1 MKKLNT
7 LLLTCLMAFGFY
19 SASAQFNVTIAG
31 TVSDMSAGDTVIIYA
46 DSLGGVFTFSNAQ
59 AVTIGPNGTYSMSI
73 SASGTQTY
81 FVWMVNCKNDTLVD
95 STMITRLRPQA
106 SVNFSYCKNV
116 LPPTNKYSTVSG
128 TVYTSA
134 PGTGIVTNGKVLLI
148 KKDSG
153 MLTSVD
159 TVNIG
164 QLGDYTFTIMDSNAQ
179 YLVKAIL
186 NFSALNHPFTLPTYA
201 DSALKWSGAAVIP
214 TGNNQTHTKN
224 IWMKTG
230 TNPGGPGF
238 VGGLVSQGANK
249 SSAQGDPVVGAQ
261 VMLLQNNS
269 PVAYAY
275 SDAKGKFEI
284 SNLAYGTY
292 TVYTEVSGLP
302 TVSAEVTL
310 SADKEKEEGVKVTIN
325 SSGVTT
331 DVEVV
336 GSVNESISGAWKG
349 FPNPVSDNLTI
360 NFGTLVNGAII
371 TIVDITGKTIETVN
385 AENTSEV
392 SVSMS
397 QLNSGTYFVQVQ
409 TENASKT
416 FKVSKH

>member
-19 SASAQFNVTIAG
+19 SASAQFNATISG
-31 TVSDMSAGDTVIIYA
+31 TVSNMSAGDTVTIYY
-46 DSLGGVFTFSNAQ
+46 DSLGGVFNFSNGQ
-59 AVTIGPNGTYSMSI
+59 GVAVGPNGRYSINMITYS
-73 SASGTQTY
+73 AALT
-81 FVWMVNCKNDTLVD
+81 VWMIDCKKDTLVD
-95 STMITRLRPQA
+95 STYVSGMRPQA
-106 SVNFSYCKNV
+106 IVNFNYCKSV
-116 LPPTNKYSTVSG
+116 PPPANRYSTVSG

-153 MLTSVD
+153 LLTAVD
-159 TVNIG
+159 TVNVG
-164 QLGDYTFTIMDSNAQ
+164 QRGGYNFTIMDSNSQ

-186 NFSALNHPFTLPTYA
+186 NFTTLNHPFTLPTYA

-214 TGNNQTHTKN
+214 SGNNQTHTKN

-249 SSAQGDPVVGAQ
+249 SSAQGDPIIGAQ
-261 VMLLQNNS
+261 VMLLQNNK
-269 PVAYAY
+269 PVAYTF
-275 SDAKGKFEI
+275 SDAQGKFEI

-302 TVSAEVTL
+302 TVSADVTL
-310 SADKEKEEGVKVTIN
+310 SADKEKEEGVRVTIN

-336 GSVNESISGAWKG
+336 AGVNESVSRAWKG

-371 TIVDITGKTIETVN
+371 TILDITGKTIETVN

-392 SVSMS
+392 PVSMS
-397 QLNSGTYFVQVQ
+397 GLNRGTYFVQVQ
-409 TENASKT
+409 TETASRT
-416 FKVSKH
+416 FKVSKR

>member
-7 LLLTCLMAFGFY
+7 LLLTCAMALGFY
-19 SASAQFNVTIAG
+19 SASAQFNATITG
-31 TVSDMSAGDTVIIYA
+31 TVSDMSAGDSVIIYA
-46 DSLGGVFTFSNAQ
+46 DTLGGIFSFSNAQ
-59 AVTIGPNGTYSMSI
+59 ARAIGPNGSYSMTI
-73 SASGTQTY
+73 SARGTQTY
-81 FVWMVNCKNDTLVD
+81 WVWLVNCNNDTLID
-95 STMITRLRPQA
+95 SAVISRNGPQA
-106 SVNFSYCKNV
+106 GINFSFCKSV
-116 LPPTNKYSTVSG
+116 TPASYSTVSG
-128 TVYTSA
+128 SVYA
-134 PGTGIVTNGKVLLI
+134 GNGTASSGKVLLI
-148 KKDSG
+148 KRDNG
-153 MLTSVD
+153 NLTSID
-159 TVNIG
+159 TCNIRLQRG
-164 QLGDYTFTIMDSNAQ
+164 YYTFTIMDSNYT

-186 NFSALNHPFTLPTYA
+186 NSSDPSYANTLPTYA
-201 DSALKWSGAAVIP
+201 DSVLKWSGATVIP

-238 VGGLVSQGANK
+238 VGGLVTQGANK
-249 SSAQGDPVVGAQ
+249 SSAQGDPIEGAQ

-269 PVAYAY
+269 PVAYAF

-302 TVSAEVTL
+302 TISAEVTL

-331 DVEVV
+331 DIEVV
-336 GSVNESISGAWKG
+336 GSINESISGAWKG
-349 FPNPVSDNLTI
+349 FPNPVSDNLII
-360 NFGTLVNGAII
+360 NFGTLVDGAII
-371 TIVDITGKTIETVN
+371 TIIDITGKTIETVN
-385 AENTSEV
+385 TESTSEV

-397 QLNSGTYFVQVQ
+397 GLNSGTYFVQVQ